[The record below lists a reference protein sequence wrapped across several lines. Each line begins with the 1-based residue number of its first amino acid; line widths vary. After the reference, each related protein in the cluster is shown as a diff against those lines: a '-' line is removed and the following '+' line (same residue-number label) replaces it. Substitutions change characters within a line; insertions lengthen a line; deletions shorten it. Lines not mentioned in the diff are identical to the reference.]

1 MEISRKSD
9 YYNAVFIAVIVNADI
24 DQDPQA
30 KGRVQ
35 IFIPTIHT
43 NYLDKY
49 QDYMNS
55 SNKES
60 QDGWSVYPW
69 ATTLVKD
76 IKNGNIV
83 YATNINNKNS
93 EYMVIGLD
101 VNNIANADNEGLDI
115 SSNLSGLLDLTM
127 PIIIHNE
134 VGIATIDW
142 PDNIAN
148 SNYIKINPYDKGC
161 SCSNPST
168 CPHSGGWSIGLIQ
181 WHHTRAFDCLFEIAK
196 ADTNWQ
202 DKWTNK
208 SLDLYNDLVSSIN
221 SNSSANYR
229 TKYQDSFHP
238 ISGTSQY
245 QSIQNMLGSDIGKT
259 TQRDY
264 ASQDTSNNLETLM
277 GDPYNINNPA
287 ILIFLADIMN
297 QYGAGLPN
305 TIKKAASISSNGN
318 DMMSQLSEFR
328 EYCKNNIATYNTYI
342 DRRNTTYT
350 YIENLYNTGKLNIGT
365 VLTDVE
371 GANQGGQLL
380 WPCPGCQV
388 VTSKYGMRTLNGKTS
403 MHTGVDLARN
413 GDATGQ
419 EIIASHSGTIT
430 TQTTSGSYGVLTK
443 VTNGT
448 MTTYYAHQS
457 RRANGITDGVSVK
470 AGQVIGYVGSTGN
483 STGAHL
489 HFEVRINNQTQDPLP
504 YIRKS

>member
-9 YYNAVFIAVIVNADI
+9 YYNSVFLAVIVNADI

-134 VGIATIDW
+134 VGIATTDW
-142 PDNIAN
+142 PDNISN
-148 SNYIKINPYDKGC
+148 NNYIRINPYD
-161 SCSNPST
+161 N
-168 CPHSGGWSIGLIQ
+168 GGWSIGLIQ

-229 TKYQDSFHP
+229 TKYQASFHP
-238 ISGTSQY
+238 TAGTTQY

-259 TQRDY
+259 TQRNY
-264 ASQDTSNNLETLM
+264 ASQDTSNNLELLM
-277 GDPYNINNPA
+277 GDPYNIDNPA
-287 ILIFLADIMN
+287 ILIFLADLMN

-305 TIKKAASISSNGN
+305 TIKKAAAISSNSN

-328 EYCKNNIATYNTYI
+328 EYCKNNIATYDTYV
-342 DRRNTTYT
+342 DRRNTTYS
-350 YIENLYNTGKLNIGT
+350 YIENLYNTGKLNIGN
-365 VLTDVE
+365 VITDLN

-380 WPCPGCQV
+380 WPCPGINTITCN
-388 VTSKYGMRTLNGKTS
+388 YGYSSNPDSIYYRK
-403 MHTGVDLARN
+403 HHDGVDFGCPSGTQL
-413 GDATGQ
+413 
-419 EIIASHSGTIT
+419 IAVCSGTIT
-430 TQTTSGSYGVLTK
+430 SKKLTTSYGYHIRLTSG
-443 VTNGT
+443 N
-448 MTTYYAHQS
+448 MTIIYAHLSKIIVESGEVQ
-457 RRANGITDGVSVK
+457 
-470 AGQVIGYVGSTGN
+470 AGTVIGLSGNTGN

-489 HFEVRINNQTQDPLP
+489 HFEIRIGGTPTNPLP
-504 YIRKS
+504 YIQKS